1 MDKAKNSYIP
11 YRVGIVKIDIILF
24 KVFIREA
31 YGISFVSVQ
40 ISQGTVPFT
49 KFIVLKIGFWFCVV

>member
-1 MDKAKNSYIP
+1 MNVVKNSYIP
-11 YRVGIVKIDIILF
+11 HRIGIVKIDIIMF

-31 YGISFVSVQ
+31 YGISLVSVQ

-49 KFIVLKIGFWFCVV
+49 KFIVLKIGFGSCVV